1 MQRASFLEMNCSIAQ
16 TLEVI
21 GEWWTPLIL
30 RDAMWGVTRFEEF
43 QQRLGIARNILSKR
57 LDRLVE
63 EGVME
68 RRTYDEGRQR
78 HDYRLTEKG
87 QDLWA
92 VLVLMRQWG
101 DKWIAG
107 KGNESTL
114 LRHTECGNIA
124 SAVLVCES
132 CGKELERQAL
142 VPVAGPGLRDPDL
155 LPAHLH
161 ATTA

>member
-1 MQRASFLEMNCSIAQ
+1 MQRASFAEMNCSIAQ

-30 RDAMWGVTRFEEF
+30 RDAMWGITRFDDF

-68 RRTYDEGRQR
+68 RRTYDAGRQR

-87 QDLWA
+87 KDLWQ
-92 VLVLMRQWG
+92 VLVVLRQWG
-101 DKWIAG
+101 DTWIAG
-107 KGNESTL
+107 EGNEPAL
-114 LRHTECGNIA
+114 IRHTGCGEVA
-124 SAVLVCES
+124 HAVLTCDK
-132 CGKELERQAL
+132 CGEELHRREIAP
-142 VPVAGPGLRDPDL
+142 VPGPGLRDERL
-155 LPAHLH
+155 LPQG
-161 ATTA
+161 